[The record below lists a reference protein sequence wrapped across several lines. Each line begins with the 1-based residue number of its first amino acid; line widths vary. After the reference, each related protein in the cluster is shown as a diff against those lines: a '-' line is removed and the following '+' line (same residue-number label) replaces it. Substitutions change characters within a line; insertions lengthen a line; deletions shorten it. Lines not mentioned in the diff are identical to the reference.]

1 MNDQSP
7 GGQALQNRTALDTG
21 ARTPE
26 ELEVLFEDT
35 LLLRDCQ
42 ALTELFEAGAV
53 FIAGDGQCARGGEA
67 IAHSALARWA
77 GPHSYVAE
85 PLRVVQARDIALII
99 AERCV
104 NVARRNQDGIWRYA
118 IVRQLVEDTDE
129 RRIK

>member
-7 GGQALQNRTALDTG
+7 DGQALQNRAALDTG

-26 ELEVLFEDT
+26 ELEVLLEDT

-42 ALTELFEAGAV
+42 ALTELFAAGAV
-53 FIAGDGQCARGGEA
+53 FVAGDGQCARGEA
-67 IAHSALARWA
+67 IAHSVLARWA

-99 AERCV
+99 AERCI
-104 NVARRNQDGIWRYA
+104 NVACRDRDGTWRYA
-118 IVRQLVEDTDE
+118 IVGQLVEDTDE
-129 RRIK
+129 RRTQ

>member
-1 MNDQSP
+1 MNEQSQD
-7 GGQALQNRTALDTG
+7 GRGTRNRAALDAG

-26 ELEVLFEDT
+26 ELEVLLEDT

-42 ALTELFEAGAV
+42 ALTELFEAGAL

-104 NVARRNQDGIWRYA
+104 NVARRDRDGIWRYA

-129 RRIK
+129 RRIQ